1 LEFHFTPKHGRWLN
15 QAEIEISIF
24 ARRCL
29 SRPVPDTATLQQ
41 RMRALEVE
49 RNARRTTIDWQFTSQ
64 QARVT
69 LKKRYPGVKT
79 QRD

>member
-1 LEFHFTPKHGRWLN
+1 MGVLGQYDAVCSWFRSCDK
-15 QAEIEISIF
+15 AISGDSPMV
-24 ARRCL
+24 RC
-29 SRPVPDTATLQQ
+29 VA
-41 RMRALEVE
+41 
-49 RNARRTTIDWQFTSQ
+49 TIDWQFTSQ